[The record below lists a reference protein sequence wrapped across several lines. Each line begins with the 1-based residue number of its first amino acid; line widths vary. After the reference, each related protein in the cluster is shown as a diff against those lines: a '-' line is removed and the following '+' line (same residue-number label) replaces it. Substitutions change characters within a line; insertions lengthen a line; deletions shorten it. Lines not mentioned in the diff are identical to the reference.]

1 MTEPDE
7 DSPAHALRDAPP
19 PPPTDAPP
27 GPASARDD
35 AHPGAI
41 FLAFLAFGARAFGG
55 PLVQIE
61 VLREEFIR
69 RRGWT
74 TTRRFDRALGVY
86 QLLPGPE
93 AHEMCCY
100 LGTVRGGRLGGLAAG
115 LGFMLP
121 GLLLM
126 LAASVLYAHIDL
138 RAPAV
143 GGALMAM
150 QVASCVLIVRAAARL
165 ARPLASDW
173 RVVAFLAAFLAAF
186 WLRLFEPAP
195 AMAATG
201 IDLHAPAAGA
211 LFGHGLAA
219 GLVTFGGAYTALPYV
234 AATAAGDGGW
244 MTQEACLD
252 GVAIASVLPAPL
264 VIFGTFV
271 GYAGGGLAGALAFTA
286 GIFLPAFGF
295 TFVGFG
301 FFERL
306 VGWKP
311 ARGALDALGAVA
323 IGLIVAAALEFLHA
337 TIDSMAGP
345 PEPHHHTPLDN
356 IVLPCLCFGA
366 AYAALQRLPRR
377 FGAPILVL
385 ASAAVGAAYG
395 ALFG

>member
-1 MTEPDE
+1 MSTAPAQ
-7 DSPAHALRDAPP
+7 DS
-19 PPPTDAPP
+19 
-27 GPASARDD
+27 GPSVAREG
-35 AHPGAI
+35 PLPI
-41 FLAFLAFGARAFGG
+41 FLSFLAFGARGFGG
-55 PLVQIE
+55 PVVQIE
-61 VLREEFIR
+61 ALREEFVR

-74 TTRRFDRALGVY
+74 DEPRFRRALGVY
-86 QLLPGPE
+86 QVLPGPE

-100 LGTVRGGRLGGLAAG
+100 LGTVRGGRAGGLAAG

-121 GLLLM
+121 GLALM
-126 LAASVLYAHIDL
+126 LAASALYAHIDL

-143 GGALMAM
+143 AGALMAM
-150 QVASCVLIVRAAARL
+150 QVAACALILRAVAKLMSPLAKDWRLPLALAAAVAALLFRL
-165 ARPLASDW
+165 S
-173 RVVAFLAAFLAAF
+173 
-186 WLRLFEPAP
+186 EPATH
-195 AMAATG
+195 ATATDIATHATG
-201 IDLHAPAAGA
+201 VGA

-234 AATAAGDGGW
+234 TATAAGDGGW
-244 MTQEACLD
+244 MTRQACLD

-271 GYAGGGLAGALAFTA
+271 GYAGSGIAGALAFTA

-323 IGLIVAAALEFLHA
+323 IGLIAAAAFEFFHA
-337 TIDSMAGP
+337 TIDTMAGP
-345 PEPHHHTPLDN
+345 REPHHHTPLDN

-366 AYAALQRLPRR
+366 AYAALQRLPKR

-385 ASAAVGAAYG
+385 AAAVVGAAYG
-395 ALFG
+395 ALVG